1 LDEILEEHKLE
12 YALPEE
18 AANELINT
26 AFVYL
31 STWYSVFLHYKDGD
45 VPLFGLTG
53 KGHILMHSCL
63 LSRSGPCFLKFPKG
77 F

>member
-1 LDEILEEHKLE
+1 MDRILEDHKLE
-12 YALPEE
+12 YALPE
-18 AANELINT
+18 AAADDLIST

-31 STWYSVFLHYKDGD
+31 GTWYDVFLHYKDGD
-45 VPLFGLTG
+45 TPLFGITG
-53 KGHILMHSCL
+53 KAHILIHSCL

>member
-1 LDEILEEHKLE
+1 LDEILEEHRSE
-12 YALPEE
+12 YALPE
-18 AANELINT
+18 AAADALIKT

-31 STWYSVFLHYKDGD
+31 SVWYDVFLHYKDGD

>member
-1 LDEILEEHKLE
+1 LDEILEEHKSE
-12 YALPEE
+12 YALP
-18 AANELINT
+18 AAAADDLINT

-31 STWYSVFLHYKDGD
+31 GMWYDVFLHYRTGD